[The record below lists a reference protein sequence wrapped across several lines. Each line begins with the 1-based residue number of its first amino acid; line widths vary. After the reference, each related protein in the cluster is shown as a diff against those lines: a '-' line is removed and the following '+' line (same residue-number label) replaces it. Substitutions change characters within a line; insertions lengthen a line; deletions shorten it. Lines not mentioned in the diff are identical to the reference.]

1 MKKLLTYT
9 KAWLRLLL
17 SIVIISQFFIV
28 EDIKAQDINHG
39 INKDWLIKKFIKLDL
54 AINNGEGYSNYT
66 NEVGTLAWAE
76 SYLLESYLD
85 MYLATKDI
93 NFIEK
98 FVQHAEKVVNNTD
111 KARSVKDYKGR
122 SRIGWSATKYTVDNK
137 PMIFLVHSAMITYP
151 LAKFSLIVKNDK
163 NFNKYSK
170 IANKFLNLTIEA
182 IKEFDPQFRYDEKT
196 GEGSYW
202 WEGDEPL
209 KTDLKA
215 PPPFNFSLSAGRV
228 FVLLYKI
235 TKEKVYLDKA
245 TSLAKYFKHN
255 LILTED
261 NAYLWGYRADIKKFP
276 AYEDISHG
284 GIDLDFAILCAENGI
299 IFDENDMK
307 RFVNTLLR
315 LKKADDGFFNYVNKT
330 DILGENSN
338 IGGKKADLSFTIG
351 RWLELSQFD
360 CSAYKVIAPF
370 LIKRINNSEKEH
382 PIVLLGL
389 AKLIKY
395 YDKCEKNKRFIE
407 VSHENQ

>member
-1 MKKLLTYT
+1 VKKLLTYT

-17 SIVIISQFFIV
+17 TIVIISQFFIV
-28 EDIKAQDINHG
+28 EDIRAQDIN
-39 INKDWLIKKFIKLDL
+39 KEWLIKKFIKLDL

-66 NEVGTLAWAE
+66 NKDGALAWAE

-111 KARSVKDYKGR
+111 KARNVKDYKGK

-163 NFNKYSK
+163 NLNKYSE

-196 GEGSYW
+196 GEGNYW

-215 PPPFNFSLSAGRV
+215 PPPFNYSLSAGRV

-315 LKKADDGFFNYVNKT
+315 VKKVDDGFFNYVNRA

-370 LIKRINNSEKEH
+370 LFKKINNSEKEH

-395 YDKCEKNKRFIE
+395 YNECKKNKKFIE
-407 VSHENQ
+407 VSHERQ